1 MGLFLKEGFTLSNEG
16 MKFNDLSD
24 SAKDVAIKAFIPY
37 YVDQFQ
43 HDNLEIIASKANN
56 SDMITINQVLI
67 ENKFMDKKKLVDL
80 SYQMSKPLYA
90 VVLGALDDQSYDES
104 GQPKEEWAKLWS
116 QDEQELPQED

>member
-1 MGLFLKEGFTLSNEG
+1 MLSNESVSF
-16 MKFNDLSD
+16 KDLSD

-37 YVDQFQ
+37 YINQFM

-67 ENKFMDKKKLVDL
+67 ENKFMDAKKLADL

-90 VVLGALDDQSYDES
+90 VVLGALDDQKYDES
-104 GQPKEEWAKLWS
+104 GQPVNAWGELWS
-116 QDEQELPQED
+116 EDEQQLPQED